1 MGISWR
7 PKIGEKGPAR
17 KCDVSCAETSF
28 EGLHFVVDDHILNTI
43 IVAAAIRRFRIRHR
57 LGSTITRSTP
67 QQKTSTRRHDP
78 ALHAPAQDIRP
89 SHRASAELEKK
100 WQMSLRGAKC
110 RLPMHRNPRQ
120 RSAAFCYPTPVF
132 QHSQESR
139 ARFVII
145 VVVDSM
151 IQLGAARHR
160 KERNS
165 GHYLGKEGVCMGTKG
180 SVESLFQEVPAWLE
194 LARWSGGLDS
204 HWNFCYLHILFQ
216 LADNFCLSHRSL
228 PGTRPVHGERQHFP
242 RWRCL
247 TFDIF

>member
-1 MGISWR
+1 M
-7 PKIGEKGPAR
+7 
-17 KCDVSCAETSF
+17 
-28 EGLHFVVDDHILNTI
+28 HFVDDDDTI
-43 IVAAAIRRFRIRHR
+43 NAIVAAAIDL
-57 LGSTITRSTP
+57 LGSIIKHGTP
-67 QQKTSTRRHDP
+67 QHKTLTRKHDP
-78 ALHAPAQDIRP
+78 ARHAPAQDIRP

-165 GHYLGKEGVCMGTKG
+165 GHYLGKEGVCIGTKG
-180 SVESLFQEVPAWLE
+180 SLESLFQEVPAWLE

>member
-89 SHRASAELEKK
+89 SHCASPELKMK
-100 WQMSLRGAKC
+100 PQMSLQAATRSPARTRGLAC
-110 RLPMHRNPRQ
+110 FFPRLCFDLRQ
-120 RSAAFCYPTPVF
+120 TGSASAL
-132 QHSQESR
+132 
-139 ARFVII
+139 
-145 VVVDSM
+145 
-151 IQLGAARHR
+151 LGAFRR
-160 KERNS
+160 R
-165 GHYLGKEGVCMGTKG
+165 
-180 SVESLFQEVPAWLE
+180 
-194 LARWSGGLDS
+194 R
-204 HWNFCYLHILFQ
+204 
-216 LADNFCLSHRSL
+216 
-228 PGTRPVHGERQHFP
+228 
-242 RWRCL
+242 
-247 TFDIF
+247 